1 MLLFKCS
8 VKICN
13 TQCNKVH
20 LPCIEFYLVLRRL
33 KQSVI
38 LIGQA
43 LFCMYGRSM
52 EYLVIY
58 IKTSYITDYL

>member
-1 MLLFKCS
+1 MLLFKC
-8 VKICN
+8 VKIYN
-13 TQCNKVH
+13 TQCNTVH
-20 LPCIEFYLVLRRL
+20 LPCKMSRKYMEFYSVIRRL

-43 LFCMYGRSM
+43 LFCMYGHSM

-58 IKTSYITDYL
+58 IKLS